1 MMPGSPSF
9 GAPGS
14 DITLEVAVIEKSL
27 SERVR
32 RTVED
37 LSQRRETRVAAGA
50 ATVAAAAAAAKRLV
64 DGSRNGGRSGVS
76 RTYRLRRRE
85 PLAYGVRRV
94 ARGRLESAVEHLRA
108 DDVDEVNAIHEARKD
123 LKKLRSAL
131 RLVRPVLGDDT
142 YQRENERYRDAARRL
157 SAARDEQVLPETID
171 ALSERFADEA
181 PPGGWPAIREAVAP
195 ASAATDDDLADLRA
209 ATAAEIETGR
219 REIDTLALPGDGFD
233 VVEPGLRRAYS
244 RGRRRFA
251 EAAARP
257 TDEALHEWRKRAK
270 DLWYHLRLLRNGWR
284 PVLEPLTEEASALSD
299 LLGDDHDLVVL
310 SERVADPAVA
320 LSGEQIRG
328 LGDLVD
334 RRRGELQARA
344 FTLGERLYAE
354 KPGAFAARMRGYWDA
369 ATA

>member
-1 MMPGSPSF
+1 
-9 GAPGS
+9 
-14 DITLEVAVIEKSL
+14 LEVAVIENSL
-27 SERVR
+27 SNRVM

-76 RTYRLRRRE
+76 REYRLRRRE

-94 ARGRLESAVEHLRA
+94 ARGRLESAVERLRA
-108 DDVDEVNAIHEARKD
+108 DDVDEVNAIHDARKD

-131 RLVRPVLGDDT
+131 RMVRPVLGDDT

-157 SAARDEQVLPETID
+157 SAARDEQALEETID
-171 ALSERFADEA
+171 ALAERFADEA

-195 ASAATDDDLADLRA
+195 PNAATDDGLADLRA

-270 DLWYHLRLLRNGWR
+270 DLWYHQRLLR
-284 PVLEPLTEEASALSD
+284 PLWDEAMSEQADHTHKLSE
-299 LLGDDHDLVVL
+299 LLGDGNDLAVL
-310 SERVADPAVA
+310 REKLAAPELVEVIETRIAELRAETWP
-320 LSGEQIRG
+320 
-328 LGDLVD
+328 LG
-334 RRRGELQARA
+334 RRI
-344 FTLGERLYAE
+344 YAE
-354 KPGAFAARMRGYWDA
+354 KPKAFDRRLKQWYRTWEAEKASAQLTAAA
-369 ATA
+369 S